1 MDLKRLLFVIPLA
14 VLAYLLIMQW
24 NQDYGQNVVNNPAPE
39 MAASSGSND
48 NGEGSALSAPT
59 DSNGNA
65 KPIQDDM
72 PAGAFKG
79 WRDVQA
85 RKRLR
90 KRTNR
95 KSGEVGRVLVMYDR
109 RCAEKPCD
117 RALFLEIIVALF
129 PQLVTWLPATLYGP
143 K

>member
-1 MDLKRLLFVIPLA
+1 MFK
-14 VLAYLLIMQW
+14 
-24 NQDYGQNVVNNPAPE
+24 PE
-39 MAASSGSND
+39 
-48 NGEGSALSAPT
+48 
-59 DSNGNA
+59 
-65 KPIQDDM
+65 DDM

-129 PQLVTWLPATLYGP
+129 PQLGPLDGEACDAALAAYPAQRRILPSRTTRLDGLSTL
-143 K
+143 